1 MKICLKIPLLLLLL
15 IATATISQA
24 QTFGGNP
31 PSIKWNQVNTPAAKV
46 IFPPGLD
53 SVAKRVASIV
63 QQMNGA
69 IQPTI
74 GYKQKQVSIVL
85 QNQTTIANAYVGLA
99 PFRSE
104 FYLTPEQN
112 SFDIGSLPWHEQL
125 AIHEFRHVQQYN
137 NFNVGL
143 SHTLKVFFGEGGQ
156 ALGNALS
163 VPDWFFEGDAVFNET
178 HVSEQG
184 RGRLPYFFNG
194 FRALWAADKNYSY
207 MKIRNGSYRD
217 YTPDWYPL
225 GYMLVAYGRDTYGDD
240 FWKKVMQDA
249 AAFKGGFYPLQRAIK
264 KYSGKNFETFRND
277 GLNHF
282 KQQFKADVSN
292 QSLDDELII
301 PKHFIGDRGYPSF
314 VNDSTLVYMKST
326 YDDKPVFAIKTNGYE
341 KIISVRDVSI
351 DNYFAYHDSKIVYSA
366 YRGDVR
372 WGYRNYSEL
381 VLLDVK
387 TGRERRL
394 THQTKYFS
402 PAFSDDGQTI
412 VTVEEATSGKSELHL
427 ISAVDGRLIAVVP
440 NKNKLYYTFPKFYG
454 NEGLIAAVRDTK
466 GQMSL
471 ALIDIKTGDAK
482 YLLSFGHQPI
492 AFPAVKNDT
501 VYFSA
506 TSGINDQ
513 LFKLSIIDGKLY
525 EYGNDK
531 YPGPASKY
539 QVTISDNKI
548 AFSRFSAAGY
558 YLQQVDKTKIDWK
571 PVAGAKLPGALPDF
585 AISALRRDSSTDIL
599 ASIKTEDLQV
609 TKYPKL
615 YHPFNFHSL
624 IPNFS
629 DPNYQ
634 LSLSGENVLNTLQ
647 TDISFNYNRDEGYKQ
662 FGFDAIYGALFPYI
676 TAGVDYTADRKGFYK
691 GGNIFWNETQVHAG
705 LQVPLNLSSGKNL
718 TNLQFGSSMVYS
730 NTSFQ
735 QAYRSLFSDRSYV
748 YSSNFISFSNS
759 VQQAR
764 KNIYPMFAQSVTLSY
779 KSAITGLTAN
789 QFLASGALYFPGLGT
804 NHSFVISAA
813 HQQKNKNNVIS
824 FSNNF
829 PFSRGYEAENLHDM
843 NKIGAS
849 YHFPIAYPDWGLAN
863 TFYVLRIRGDAFY
876 DYTRAT
882 DFFTN
887 GAQFKGTFRSTGGE
901 IYFDTKFFNSA
912 SISFGLRYSYL
923 IDRDIFGGTGRNRFE
938 LIVPVTIF

>member
-1 MKICLKIPLLLLLL
+1 
-15 IATATISQA
+15 
-24 QTFGGNP
+24 
-31 PSIKWNQVNTPAAKV
+31 
-46 IFPPGLD
+46 
-53 SVAKRVASIV
+53 
-63 QQMNGA
+63 
-69 IQPTI
+69 
-74 GYKQKQVSIVL
+74 
-85 QNQTTIANAYVGLA
+85 
-99 PFRSE
+99 
-104 FYLTPEQN
+104 
-112 SFDIGSLPWHEQL
+112 
-125 AIHEFRHVQQYN
+125 
-137 NFNVGL
+137 
-143 SHTLKVFFGEGGQ
+143 
-156 ALGNALS
+156 
-163 VPDWFFEGDAVFNET
+163 
-178 HVSEQG
+178 
-184 RGRLPYFFNG
+184 
-194 FRALWAADKNYSY
+194 
-207 MKIRNGSYRD
+207 
-217 YTPDWYPL
+217 
-225 GYMLVAYGRDTYGDD
+225 
-240 FWKKVMQDA
+240 
-249 AAFKGGFYPLQRAIK
+249 
-264 KYSGKNFETFRND
+264 
-277 GLNHF
+277 
-282 KQQFKADVSN
+282 
-292 QSLDDELII
+292 
-301 PKHFIGDRGYPSF
+301 
-314 VNDSTLVYMKST
+314 
-326 YDDKPVFAIKTNGYE
+326 
-341 KIISVRDVSI
+341 
-351 DNYFAYHDSKIVYSA
+351 
-366 YRGDVR
+366 
-372 WGYRNYSEL
+372 
-381 VLLDVK
+381 LLDVK

-471 ALIDIKTGDAK
+471 ALINIKTGDAK
-482 YLLSFGHQPI
+482 YLLPFSHQPI

-558 YLQQVDKTKIDWK
+558 YLQQVDKTKIEWK

-789 QFLASGALYFPGLGT
+789 QFLASGALYFPGLVT